1 MSNQIKQREQEN
13 PNDIDE
19 VPIQADHFHGRK
31 IVSVEDVT
39 IRLDQQEGE
48 QPDARDHVD
57 GVHTSHT
64 EIEKKEDLRIVH
76 ELRG

>member
-1 MSNQIKQREQEN
+1 MGVEN
-13 PNDIDE
+13 VAIC
-19 VPIQADHFHGRK
+19 
-31 IVSVEDVT
+31 
-39 IRLDQQEGE
+39 LDQQEGE
-48 QPDARDHVD
+48 QSDTGNHVD

>member
-19 VPIQADHFHGRK
+19 VPVQADHFHRSEIMG
-31 IVSVEDVT
+31 VENVA
-39 IRLDQQEGE
+39 ICLDQQEGE
-48 QPDARDHVD
+48 QSDTGNHVD